1 MKEGKVKGQ
10 EILKGGPA
18 AGYPGS
24 PRDTGC
30 LAGVPAV
37 PGSLLE
43 LKSMIEKVTG
53 KNALMHYGFYGCYC
67 GWGGQGTP
75 KDGTDWCCWMHDR
88 CYGQLERKGCD
99 TRSQYYNYR
108 VTQGLVT
115 CEFQSFCPMQ
125 LCSCDQK
132 LVYCLKRNL
141 WSYNPNYQYFPNVF
155 CS

>member
-1 MKEGKVKGQ
+1 MKG
-10 EILKGGPA
+10 LL
-18 AGYPGS
+18 
-24 PRDTGC
+24 T
-30 LAGVPAV
+30 LAWFLAYSVPAV